1 MHRPIGQ
8 KIANV
13 VAMLCYSLGAASTL
27 GAMFYRAEVPQ
38 DPVRASLMAS
48 VVFFVGCGVVLHVI
62 GTARLA
68 GILSGDGEIERK

>member
-8 KIANV
+8 KIASV
-13 VAMLCYSLGAASTL
+13 VAMLCYSLGAASAL

-68 GILSGDGEIERK
+68 GILSGDSEIERK